1 MKPARVALVHDWVTG
16 MRGGEY
22 VLEALAELFVEPEL
36 FTLLRVPGAAK
47 GSIAQLPCNSTWLQ
61 QVPASDRYYRH
72 FLPLMPTLIGSFDL
86 NAFDLIVSSSHCVA
100 KGVRK
105 AAGSVHVSYVH
116 APMRYMWDGFDD
128 YFGSGK
134 AALPVRA
141 AAHACRPYLQRWD
154 RAVSSAK
161 RVDRLVANSA
171 FTAER
176 VRRAYGR
183 EPSVV
188 HPFANVARFGRP
200 RQPRSYYLMVGALAP
215 NKRVDLAVEAFNH
228 LRLPLLIVGR
238 GQDEAKLVAR
248 AGPSVR
254 FLGSLSNASIDEL
267 YATARALVFPG
278 LEDFGITPVEAM
290 AAGLPVVAYAAGG
303 ALETVVDGES
313 GLWFREPSAQALAA
327 AIERIEAGRV
337 AFDEARVRLRGQA
350 FAKDRFQQKML
361 REIHQTWS
369 AAGKSPA
376 RLRRALRI
384 QQSPDHDLPGGGSA
398 RAA

>member
-1 MKPARVALVHDWVTG
+1 

-36 FTLLRVPGAAK
+36 YTLLRVPGAAR
-47 GSIAQLPCNSTWLQ
+47 GPIAQLPCNSTWLQ

-72 FLPLMPTLIGSFDL
+72 FLPLMPTLINSFDL
-86 NAFDLIVSSSHCVA
+86 DEFDLIVSSSHCVA

-116 APMRYMWDGFDD
+116 APMRYMWDCFDD

-141 AAHACRPYLQRWD
+141 AAHACRPYLRRWD
-154 RAVSSAK
+154 RAVSSVE
-161 RVDRLVANSA
+161 RVDRLIANSA
-171 FTAER
+171 FTADR

-183 EPSVV
+183 EASVV

-200 RQPRSYYLMVGALAP
+200 RRPRSFYLVVGALAP

-228 LRLPLLIVGR
+228 LRLPLLVVGR

-248 AGPSVR
+248 ARPNVR
-254 FLGSLSNASIDEL
+254 FLGSLSNPSIEEL

-290 AAGLPVVAYAAGG
+290 AAGLPVVAYAGGG

-313 GLWFREPSAQALAA
+313 GLWFHEPSAKALAA
-327 AIERIEAGRV
+327 AIEQIEAGCV
-337 AFDEARVRLRGQA
+337 AFDEARVRLRGHA
-350 FAKDRFQQKML
+350 FARDRFQQKML
-361 REIHQTWS
+361 REIRMAWV
-369 AAGKSPA
+369 AAGRSPA
-376 RLRRALRI
+376 ALNEALRI
-384 QQSPDHDLPGGGSA
+384 QESPDHDVPGGRSA